1 MEKSAGYL
9 AKKLPFANIL
19 LKNLA
24 CLSPLLRSQPGSLQ
38 MITAVVDNL
47 PYCNYAATKDNIL
60 PEWRK
65 YQEEVI
71 PEEFYIQERGQRA
84 DGTAF
89 VKYKRV
95 DDYWHRIL
103 QLTDARGDP
112 KYPTL
117 AFVIKM
123 ALSLS
128 HGQADVERGFSVN
141 KQILSDRTLLS
152 QKALSATRTVKEVIT
167 RYGSVTN
174 VQITPSLIA
183 SYRSASKLYK
193 EALEMEKAEKTRES
207 LTDKRKQPFDDE
219 RSAIQAKKKEFELK
233 QEQAEKLISEG
244 TERLTQALKSNK
256 MDEVL
261 PSQALLESG
270 NQLLKECRT
279 EIGLLN
285 KQLEAGQHQ
294 ATATKVPRTSK
305 D

>member
-1 MEKSAGYL
+1 M
-9 AKKLPFANIL
+9 
-19 LKNLA
+19 
-24 CLSPLLRSQPGSLQ
+24 
-38 MITAVVDNL
+38 
-47 PYCNYAATKDNIL
+47 
-60 PEWRK
+60 
-65 YQEEVI
+65 
-71 PEEFYIQERGQRA
+71 
-84 DGTAF
+84 
-89 VKYKRV
+89 KYKRV

-174 VQITPSLIA
+174 VPITPSLIA

-219 RSAIQAKKKEFELK
+219 RSAIQAKKKEFEMK

-305 D
+305 DGTLHET